1 MRVRQKPAGVVV
13 VLMMTLLILASIT
26 YGCVRQPNRDS
37 SVSATDPVTTE
48 PAPLDITPVVGKTM
62 VNPVD
67 GAMMVY
73 VPEGEFLMGSDADDD
88 YYDEFFEDIFGDEI
102 PAHLVY
108 LDAYWIYQTEVTNQH
123 FAQFIA
129 ATGYETTAERAG
141 VNSDVDAGYRNG
153 AYWQAPEGPGSDLS
167 GREDHPVVFVSW
179 YDSVAYCEWS
189 GGRLPTEAEWEKA
202 ARGTDGRKY
211 PWGNHSPTDQLANY
225 NNHQGGTTPVGS
237 YPIATSPYGA
247 LDMAGNVYEWVADLY
262 DEGYYSISPYEN
274 PTGIGIDEVDD
285 FRGEVYVTRGGTW
298 YAPGFYLRVTMRG
311 WSEPFW
317 PHNGMGF
324 RCVHHLSP

>member
-1 MRVRQKPAGVVV
+1 MTIRQQPSGSVIVSTIA
-13 VLMMTLLILASIT
+13 LLILAPLAC
-26 YGCVRQPNRDS
+26 GCAGQPGL
-37 SVSATDPVTTE
+37 VATEVPTEADPQPE
-48 PAPLDITPVVGKTM
+48 DIIDITPVVGKTI

-67 GAMMVY
+67 GAIMVY

-88 YYDEFFEDIFGDEI
+88 DYDEFFEDIFGDEI

-123 FAQFIA
+123 FARFIA

-141 VNSDVDAGYRNG
+141 EGYRNG

-167 GREDHPVVFVSW
+167 GREDHPVVYVSW
-179 YDSVAYCEWS
+179 YDSVAYCEWA

-211 PWGNHSPTDQLANY
+211 PWGDQSPTDQLANY
-225 NNHQGGTTPVGS
+225 NDHEGGTTPVGS

-247 LDMAGNVYEWVADLY
+247 LDMAGNVWEWVADLFG
-262 DEGYYSISPYEN
+262 DYYSISPYEN
-274 PTGIGIDEVDD
+274 PTGIGIDDVDD
-285 FRGEVYVTRGGTW
+285 FLGEIYVTRGGVW
-298 YAPGFYLRVTMRG
+298 YADGFYRRVTYRG

-317 PHNGMGF
+317 SHDGMGF
-324 RCVHHLSP
+324 RCVQLADPQ